1 VNPYLKEVID
11 LHVLIEALFARGE
24 PRIESMLA
32 RFHPDFSMVTPTG
45 LQIDRQAVEQL
56 FTQRSKTQPGLT
68 IELTDLRGLEQGADS
83 ATVLY
88 RETHRLPAQ
97 AAKTRISTALLIL
110 QEGDVLWRHLHETW
124 AA

>member
-1 VNPYLKEVID
+1 MNPYLKEVID

-56 FTQRSKTQPGLT
+56 FRQRSKTQPDLT
-68 IELTDLRGLEQGADS
+68 IELTDLRVLDQGPDN

-88 RETHRLPAQ
+88 RETHQLPGQ

-110 QEGDVLWRHLHETW
+110 QEEEVLWRHLHETW
-124 AA
+124 AT